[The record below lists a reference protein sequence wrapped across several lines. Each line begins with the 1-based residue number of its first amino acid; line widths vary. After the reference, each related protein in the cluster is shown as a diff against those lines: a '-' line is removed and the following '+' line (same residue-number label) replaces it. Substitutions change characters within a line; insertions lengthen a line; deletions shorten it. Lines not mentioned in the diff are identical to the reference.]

1 MESPLTTGSWK
12 KQERVAQILENLEFD
27 TKEG

>member
-12 KQERVAQILENLEFD
+12 KQERVAKISKNLEFD
-27 TKEG
+27 RKEG